1 MDHWRSTVSVF
12 LISAAAS
19 VCCPVFC
26 LAAAKAP
33 GHIKYDCGP
42 SQIAPADGSARL
54 TIDDSYTKERG
65 YGLLR
70 SEGNHE
76 RGWRRRGIQQDVRLD
91 TFVFDGGGLTF
102 VQDLPSG
109 EYLIWLASGDAQYK
123 GAASVTFNDDELVP
137 LTQTNP
143 GGFVTV
149 TAHKVRVVDG
159 KLTLRIGGYG
169 RLSYLEILPVDLA
182 KQLGISGSSDPS
194 KTVSQICQPPPT
206 AKTPPAV
213 PRIDHILPSGEF
225 SVDQDAF
232 GRIVR
237 VNMDRIHD
245 WEQVPG
251 IKTRWA
257 LTGPEGQAACYH
269 GVSSNLKDVD
279 GDGRLDL
286 FRLIQSKPCGQLA
299 RFDERG
305 RFLWKTEQ
313 LAPGCGDES
322 GVPVE
327 DLDGDGSYECILS
340 HWAAV
345 YCIDAQTG
353 AVSWRRELEAG
364 GKPGPG
370 SWDYPMVIGHFVD
383 RKRFAVCVRAGLN
396 VHCFDADGSS
406 LWTFAL
412 NGDVYGHELHRY
424 DVDGDGLDEL
434 FIGRNGS
441 TMALTGNGELLWE
454 DASQRNHTDFFVMGD
469 VDADGHCEVAYDH
482 DGCGGGGPLY
492 VVDALTGELELSAD
506 YRSEG
511 LKHAQAAVCADF
523 RADLPGLELACT
535 DKLHFMVL
543 FDAQGNAIWKRD
555 VPTSLLSQADW
566 DGDGTMDILNFTVAV
581 NVDGA
586 FSVWNG
592 HGRRLYAISW
602 LPSPVR
608 SHAVG
613 CGPGLGCDGFGDL
626 DGDRRADVPVAFGP
640 WAFGSPQNL
649 FLMEAPEDW

>member
-1 MDHWRSTVSVF
+1 MSAFV
-12 LISAAAS
+12 ISMVTS
-19 VCCPVFC
+19 VCCPMFC
-26 LAAAKAP
+26 FAAADAP
-33 GHIKYDCGP
+33 RHLSYDCGP
-42 SQIAPADGSARL
+42 STIAPAKGSTRL
-54 TIDDSYTKERG
+54 TIDATYTKERE
-65 YGLLR
+65 YGLVWSKGDR
-70 SEGNHE
+70 E
-76 RGWRRRGIQQDVRLD
+76 RGWRRRGIQEDVRLD

-123 GAASVTFNDDELVP
+123 GAASVTVNDIELVP

-149 TAHKVRVVDG
+149 TAHTVNVAEGR
-159 KLTLRIGGYG
+159 LTLRIGGYG
-169 RLSYLEILPVDLA
+169 RLSYLEILPVGLA
-182 KQLGISGSSDPS
+182 RQRGISGSSNPA
-194 KTVSQICQPPPT
+194 KTVSVICQPPPK
-206 AKTPPAV
+206 AKIPPAV
-213 PRIDHILPSGEF
+213 PNIDHILPSGEY
-225 SVDQDAF
+225 SVDEDAF

-237 VNMDRIHD
+237 INMNLVRD

-251 IKTRWA
+251 IKKRWA

-286 FRLIQSKPCGQLA
+286 FRLIQSKPHGQLA

-305 RFLWKTEQ
+305 RMLWKTKE

-327 DLDGDGSYECILS
+327 DLDGDGNYECVLS

-345 YCIDAQTG
+345 YCISAQDG
-353 AVSWRRELEAG
+353 AVLWHCDLEAG
-364 GKPGPG
+364 GEPGPG
-370 SWDYPMVIGHFVD
+370 SWDYPMVVGHFVD
-383 RKRFAVCVRAGLN
+383 PKRFAVCVRAGLN
-396 VHCFDADGSS
+396 VRCFDANGSPV
-406 LWTFAL
+406 WTFPL
-412 NGDVYGHELHRY
+412 EGHVYGHELHRY

-434 FIGRNGS
+434 FIGRNGN
-441 TMALTGNGELLWE
+441 TMAMTGDGKLLWE
-454 DASQRNHTDFFVMGD
+454 DTSQRNHTDFFVMGD
-469 VDADGHCEVAYDH
+469 VDADGRCEVVYDH
-482 DGCGGGGPLY
+482 DGCGGAGPLY
-492 VVDALTGELELSAD
+492 VADALTGERELGID
-506 YRSEG
+506 YRCEG
-511 LKHAQAAVCADF
+511 LRHAQAAVCADF
-523 RADLPGLELACT
+523 RTDLPGLEVACT

-543 FDAQGNAIWKRD
+543 FDARANLLWKRD

-566 DGDGTMDILNFTVAV
+566 DGDGTLDILNFTVAA

-592 HGRRLYAISW
+592 HGQRLYAVSW

-626 DGDRRADVPVAFGP
+626 DGDRCADGPGAVGP
-640 WAFGSPQNL
+640 WAFGSTQNL